1 MYVVHDSN
9 DVIQFQVF
17 TAIHK
22 LLQQTS
28 CNLWYQ

>member
-1 MYVVHDSN
+1 MYVVHYSN
-9 DVIQFQVF
+9 DVVQFQVF

-28 CNLWYQ
+28 CNL